1 MASQLAGQLD
11 GKVAI
16 ITGAARGQGEAEA
29 RLFVARGARV
39 VLTDLLEEEG
49 EKVAAELGDAALF
62 VRHDVSSQEDWAK
75 AVATALENFG
85 RVDILVN
92 NAAIYWTKPFEHETV
107 DGLDRIFK
115 VNFQGVFLGM
125 QAVLPT
131 MKAQRSG
138 SIVNISSQSGLEG
151 LPSHAA
157 YGATKWAVRGLSK
170 TVSLEVAEHG
180 VRVNSVYPGV
190 IDTPM
195 IAKVGVERGEGKF
208 PAVPLRRVAAPEEVA
223 ETVAFLASDASS
235 YMTGAELVVDGG
247 MTAGAVPPPGRY

>member
-1 MASQLAGQLD
+1 MAQLTDQLT

-29 RLFVARGARV
+29 RLFVARGAKV
-39 VLTDLLEEEG
+39 VITDLLEEEG
-49 EKVAAELGDAALF
+49 EKVAADLGAAAVF
-62 VRHDVSSQEDWAK
+62 VRHDVSSPDDWNR
-75 AVATALENFG
+75 VVTAALDAFG
-85 RVDILVN
+85 RIDVLVN
-92 NAAIYWTKPFEHETV
+92 NAAIYWTKAFQDETLE
-107 DGLDRIFK
+107 GLDKIFK

-151 LPSHAA
+151 LPSHSA

-170 TVSLEVAEHG
+170 TVSLEVGEHG
-180 VRVNSVYPGV
+180 VRINSVYPGV

-223 ETVAFLASDASS
+223 ETVAFLASDAAS

-247 MTAGAVPPPGRY
+247 MTAGAVPATGRY